1 MNTAQIFQILNLM
14 LGMLDTAGINY
25 QKFMAKRELAKAEG
39 RELSESDFQELADD
53 AQEAIDR
60 L

>member
-1 MNTAQIFQILNLM
+1 MNAAQIFQLLNLM
-14 LGMLDTAGINY
+14 LGMLDNAGINY
-25 QKFMAKRELAKAEG
+25 QKFMAKRDAARAEG